1 MKSKASDYSQE
12 TKLLKQQSEIL
23 LKKVKTV
30 VEKESFELS
39 SELEDVF
46 CVIISGDN
54 DNPFDPDSPQS
65 LLWHEQK
72 KQALL
77 QKDDRSKGM
86 RWYPVMIRWC
96 VSIYL
101 ETPGILFNCLVNVR
115 LEHKI
120 FWKLV
125 QNLIA
130 VF

>member
-54 DNPFDPDSPQS
+54 DNPFDPDSSQS
-65 LLWHEQK
+65 LLWYEQK
-72 KQALL
+72 KQVLL
-77 QKDDRSKGM
+77 QKDDKSRAM
-86 RWYPVMIRWC
+86 YWYPVMIRWC

-101 ETPGILFNCLVNVR
+101 KTPGILFNSVVNAR
-115 LEHKI
+115 L
-120 FWKLV
+120 
-125 QNLIA
+125 
-130 VF
+130 